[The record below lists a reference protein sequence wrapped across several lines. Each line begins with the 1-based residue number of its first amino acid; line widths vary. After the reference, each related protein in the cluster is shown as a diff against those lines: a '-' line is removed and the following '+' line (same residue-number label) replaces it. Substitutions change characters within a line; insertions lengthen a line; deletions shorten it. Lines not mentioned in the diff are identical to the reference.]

1 MLSGPASRKITSMT
15 AEPSESFQI
24 PIEAAEAYEAAFVP
38 AFFAQWAPILCDAV
52 GVGAGQQVLDVACG
66 TGIVARTAAE
76 RAGAGH
82 VVGVDLNQ
90 AMLTVARRVRGG
102 IDWRQGD
109 VAALPL
115 PDQAFDAVLCQ
126 MALMFFPDR
135 IGALREMARVAAPA
149 GTVAVLVPAS
159 LSAQPAY
166 GPFVEMAAQHAG
178 HEARSLL
185 NTYFACGDLNDLSSL
200 FGQAGLHVTATST
213 HRGTA
218 RFPSVDALVATELE
232 STPLGERI
240 SAEVYGLIRHGAREV
255 LAPFTAADG
264 TLAAPF
270 EVHVVT
276 AAVSPARFPPA
287 YAREPGDTAPGDPA
301 WEDRDRA

>member
-1 MLSGPASRKITSMT
+1 MLPGPAHRKITAMATTES
-15 AEPSESFQI
+15 AESFQI
-24 PIEAAEAYEAAFVP
+24 PTEAAEAYESAFVP
-38 AFFAQWAPILCDAV
+38 AFFAQWAPILCDAA
-52 GVGAGQQVLDVACG
+52 GIGARQRVLDVACG

-76 RAGAGH
+76 RVGAGR

-90 AMLTVARRVRGG
+90 AMLTVARRVRSD

-115 PDQAFDAVLCQ
+115 PGQSFDAVLCQ
-126 MALMFFPDR
+126 MALMFFADR

-159 LSAQPAY
+159 LGAQPAY
-166 GPFVEMAAQHAG
+166 GPFVDMATRHAG
-178 HEARSLL
+178 REARSLL
-185 NTYFACGDLNDLSSL
+185 NTYFACGDRNDLSSL
-200 FGQAGLHVTATST
+200 FGRAGLHVTATST
-213 HRGTA
+213 HAGTA
-218 RFPSVDALVATELE
+218 RFPSVDAFVDTELH

-240 SAEVYGLIRHGAREV
+240 SAEVYGLIRHGAREI

-276 AAVSPARFPPA
+276 AAPASGLASKTDAGGAAELGR
-287 YAREPGDTAPGDPA
+287 APRG
-301 WEDRDRA
+301 EDR